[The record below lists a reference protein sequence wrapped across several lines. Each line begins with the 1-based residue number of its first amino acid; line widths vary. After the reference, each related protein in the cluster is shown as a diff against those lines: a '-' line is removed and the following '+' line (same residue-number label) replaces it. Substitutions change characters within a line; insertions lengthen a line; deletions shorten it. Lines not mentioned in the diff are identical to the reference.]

1 MVGSQCREAIASN
14 TGQAWEEWIDQL
26 ERGVDPA
33 WSHER
38 IVRHIAG
45 EYDVSPEWSD
55 MLALLYGQKLGRV
68 PVGQT
73 ASAGVQIGVR
83 RTMPVSKDKAWTF
96 LLSPEGLPCW
106 LGTLPSL
113 PLQVRLEYVTEEGTR
128 GQIRSV
134 IPEQKLR
141 LTWQP
146 QGWEHPSTLQVYVLS
161 KSPGKTTISIHQEK
175 LDDIYMRELMRRTG
189 KRRWIVYNPGLSYE
203 SPIIS
208 PAHCRSVLYASI
220 VSLHTIKGAMDANMT
235 DESSR

>member
-1 MVGSQCREAIASN
+1 M
-14 TGQAWEEWIDQL
+14 D
-26 ERGVDPA
+26 RGVDPA

-83 RTMPVSKDKAWTF
+83 RTMPVSKDKVWTF

-113 PLQVRLEYVTEEGTR
+113 PLQVRQGYVTEEGTR

-146 QGWEHPSTLQVYVLS
+146 QGWEHPSTLQLYVLCILRGVFRAVS
-161 KSPGKTTISIHQEK
+161 CLPAYDNG
-175 LDDIYMRELMRRTG
+175 
-189 KRRWIVYNPGLSYE
+189 SYGCE
-203 SPIIS
+203 
-208 PAHCRSVLYASI
+208 HDNRF
-220 VSLHTIKGAMDANMT
+220 
-235 DESSR
+235 SR